1 MLSYPLF
8 ANSLL
13 LIETEDPTWWAAK
26 CLCIMEKDLNQYS
39 NLAWPAQCSSKKRKN
54 YANLNPDNVIFH
66 PRKGTSFPATQ
77 GMPTLW
83 LYKVLATPKTKIH
96 INNQQLILLSKM
108 KHFSAHS
115 YETTHTCTGF
125 RLNTWNAS
133 ALIDKNLRNFLVS
146 MFSSSSACFTCTRG
160 NKYAYKEKI
169 WE

>member
-1 MLSYPLF
+1 MQILCYLLKQRTQLAEQQGACVLWRKTWTGIPIWLDQLNVLLRKGKTTLIWIRTMLF
-8 ANSLL
+8 
-13 LIETEDPTWWAAK
+13 
-26 CLCIMEKDLNQYS
+26 
-39 NLAWPAQCSSKKRKN
+39 
-54 YANLNPDNVIFH
+54 FH

-96 INNQQLILLSKM
+96 INNQQLILSSKM

-146 MFSSSSACFTCTRG
+146 IFSSSSACFTCTRG